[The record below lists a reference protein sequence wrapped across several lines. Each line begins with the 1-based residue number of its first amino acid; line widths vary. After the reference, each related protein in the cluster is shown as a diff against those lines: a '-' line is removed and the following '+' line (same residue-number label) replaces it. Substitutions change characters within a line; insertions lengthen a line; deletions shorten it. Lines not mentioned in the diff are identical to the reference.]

1 MRNIYK
7 LGTIPELIKQLQTDK
22 SLFLDTETS
31 KLGSQIR
38 LVQLYQEDWAFALI
52 FDTTNTSLTVL
63 WSIISSYN
71 IVGHNLTY
79 DFGCFRK
86 DIPYAFKMPEHWD
99 DTFYLS
105 RLAFPEWQKYSLD
118 ECLTKVMGIDP
129 YETEG
134 LVKKQLQVSFE
145 RIMVKGNYIEGPEGL
160 RDITP
165 EQYLYAATDVYD
177 LPKLWNKVKHMT
189 EHFVYVLDQL
199 TIEHIQTDELGLAV
213 DLDRLKDL
221 QNKDYLKIIDI
232 DKQLPTGFNVNSYIQ
247 VRKLLGTVLSSD
259 DVALSIIKV
268 RPDGLT
274 GLEQRINMTN
284 SGWAASL
291 KKGIDDGTLSV
302 VTKEFGNS
310 KPVLRSIDLPRS
322 NKVLVYY
329 VENSYIH
336 GPEAMIYA
344 RLIIDK
350 RKALKRLNFVD
361 RALKAI
367 KFDANGIPRIL
378 GTFSPHAINGRIQ
391 VDNENLSQYPRA
403 MKSMWGHPEGNGR
416 KLLYSDF
423 AQIELRIICA
433 ALPEM
438 NMYKSLKEGIDLHTF
453 VGNNLNISE
462 EELSHLPDGVSHRLI
477 AKQCNFLLL
486 YGGGVTNFQ
495 KIVCKLAGVWFETDM
510 ATKIA
515 NNWKNIFS
523 DIKLWHEKN
532 SKSQTK
538 MDSTVSGRR
547 YKADTVTDLNNIR
560 VSGTG
565 SEIFKLWLHYVDKY
579 IISKYPEVF
588 ITNRVHDS
596 IILDI
601 PDDEVLYTK
610 LSRQVALCAQAA
622 WFEIM
627 QNAPLVDVPM
637 PVDVAV
643 GSNWYDIEH
652 DKYDCNF
659 KLDGMY
665 MYGKDL
671 EVEINND

>member
-7 LGTIPELIKQLQTDK
+7 LGTIPELVKQLQTDK

-38 LVQLYQEDWAFALI
+38 LVQLYQEDWPFALI
-52 FDTTNTSLTVL
+52 FDTVNTNLTVL
-63 WSIISSYN
+63 WSVISSYHL
-71 IVGHNLTY
+71 VGHNLTY

-86 DIPYAFKMPEHWD
+86 DIPETFKIPEQWD

-105 RLAFPEWQKYSLD
+105 RLACPEWQKYSLD
-118 ECLTKVMGIDP
+118 ECLTKVIGEDP

-134 LVKKQLQVSFE
+134 LVKKQLQMSFE

-160 RDITP
+160 KDITQT
-165 EQYLYAATDVYD
+165 QYLYAATDVYD
-177 LPKLWNKVKHMT
+177 LPKLWNRVKHMT
-189 EHFVYVLDQL
+189 NNFVYILDKL

-213 DLDRLKDL
+213 DLDRLTDL
-221 QNKDYLKIIDI
+221 QNKDYLKIAEI
-232 DKQLPTGFNVNSYIQ
+232 DKQLPNGFNVNSYIQ

-259 DVALSIIKV
+259 EEALTIIQA

-274 GLEQRINMTN
+274 GLEQRITMTN
-284 SGWAASL
+284 GSWAAAL

-310 KPVLRSIDLPRS
+310 KPVLKSIDLPRS
-322 NKVLVYY
+322 NRVLVYY
-329 VENSYIH
+329 IENSYLH
-336 GPEAMIYA
+336 GPEVMNYA
-344 RLIIDK
+344 KLINEK
-350 RKALKRLNFVD
+350 RKALKRLNFAD

-367 KFDANGIPRIL
+367 KVDLQGISRIR

-391 VDNENLSQYPRA
+391 VDNENLSQYPRT
-403 MKSMWGHPEGNGR
+403 MKSMWGHPKGNGR

-423 AQIELRIICA
+423 AQVELRIICA

-453 VGNNLNISE
+453 VGNNLN
-462 EELSHLPDGVSHRLI
+462 LSKEDLSQLPDGISPRFI

-486 YGGGVTNFQ
+486 YGGGISNFQ
-495 KIVCKLAGVWFETDM
+495 KTVCKLGGVWFETDI

-515 NNWKNIFS
+515 NNWKDIFS

-532 SKSQTK
+532 GKSQTK
-538 MDSTVSGRR
+538 MDSTVSGRI

-565 SEIFKLWLHYVDKY
+565 SEVFKLWLHYVDKY

-610 LSRQVALCAQAA
+610 LSRKVALCAQAA
-622 WFEIM
+622 WFEIIK
-627 QNAPLVDVPM
+627 NAPLIDVPM

-643 GSNWYDIEH
+643 GSNWDDIEH
-652 DKYDCNF
+652 GTSDYNF
-659 KLDGMY
+659 ELDGMY

-671 EVEINND
+671 EEEINND